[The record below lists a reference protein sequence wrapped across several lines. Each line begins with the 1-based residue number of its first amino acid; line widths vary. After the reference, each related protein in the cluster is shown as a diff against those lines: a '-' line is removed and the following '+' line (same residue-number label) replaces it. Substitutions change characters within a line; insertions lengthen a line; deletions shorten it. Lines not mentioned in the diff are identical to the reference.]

1 MEAQTI
7 DDGRLKTLVRQAQ
20 EGNRAA
26 FGEVYDLCFASV
38 YRYVAFRLP
47 PEAAEDVAA
56 DIFVKAWEKLGSY
69 KPQESVPFLAW
80 LFRIARHAVIDVYRK
95 DRRFEEM
102 PEDVLDEDEL
112 NRADTALQR
121 KATILA
127 VRHAVNQL
135 PSRYRE
141 VLMLSFIGGL
151 PGNAVARILQ
161 TSEGGV
167 RVLKLRALRKLE
179 SLLPPDLDPE
189 T

>member
-7 DDGRLKTLVRQAQ
+7 DDGRLKALVRQAQ
-20 EGNRAA
+20 EGDRNA
-26 FGEVYDLCFASV
+26 FGEVYDLCFGAI

-69 KPQESVPFLAW
+69 KPQDSVPFLAW
-80 LFRIARHAVIDVYRK
+80 LFRIARHAVIDIYRQ

-102 PEDVLDEDEL
+102 PEDVVDEDEL
-112 NRADTALQR
+112 NRADTALKR

-127 VRHAVNQL
+127 VRAAVEKL
-135 PSRYRE
+135 PGRYRD

-151 PGNAVARILQ
+151 PGNAVARLMH

-179 SLLPPDLDPE
+179 SLLPPDLDPG